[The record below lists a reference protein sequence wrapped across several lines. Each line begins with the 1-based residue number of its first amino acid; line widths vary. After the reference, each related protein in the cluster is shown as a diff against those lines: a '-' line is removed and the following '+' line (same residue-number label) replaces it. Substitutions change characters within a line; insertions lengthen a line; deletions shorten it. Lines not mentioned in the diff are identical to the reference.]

1 MRKFNYERADSY
13 EEAARLLNDDG
24 AVMAGGTDILGG
36 IKHDIFA
43 EVPKTLVSI
52 KGIPG
57 NDKIE
62 LDGDTIRI
70 GAMATLADLVEN
82 EMIMEK
88 APIIAEAASVV
99 TR

>member
-52 KGIPG
+52 REFRETTK
-57 NDKIE
+57 
-62 LDGDTIRI
+62 LSWT
-70 GAMATLADLVEN
+70 ATPSVSARWPHL
-82 EMIMEK
+82 
-88 APIIAEAASVV
+88 PIL
-99 TR
+99 